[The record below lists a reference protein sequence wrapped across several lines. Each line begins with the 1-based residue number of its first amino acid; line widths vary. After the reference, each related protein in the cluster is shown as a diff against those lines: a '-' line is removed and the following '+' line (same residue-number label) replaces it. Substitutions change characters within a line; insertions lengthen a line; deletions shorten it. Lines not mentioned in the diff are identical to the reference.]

1 LSPGTI
7 TCSNSKFS
15 TFTKAKNSG
24 SDLLLA
30 SKRIITANSNFHS
43 QPFYKT
49 PHTMSSTAPKR
60 KRTLLYA
67 IIGILV
73 LLIVAAVVK
82 ARQKPKGEE
91 VTLEKVEPRTIRETV
106 SASGK
111 IFPETEVK
119 ISSDVSGEVVEL
131 FVNEG
136 DSVTAGQI
144 LAKIR
149 PDEYQSAV
157 ERGQAAVNSAQS
169 QRQITSANVQGSNA
183 QIEQLKADKNRV
195 TAQLEAARNAHKRND
210 KLFKEGVISEQ
221 DFETSLSNL
230 RSLESSLAASEAALK
245 AAETNLSGT
254 RENVRVAEFGITS
267 AQATLK
273 ELRTSLQ
280 KTVITAP
287 VSGIV
292 SKLNIEKGER
302 VVGTLQMAGTEMMRI
317 ANLHSMEVQV
327 EVSESDILKVS
338 LNDEADIE
346 VDAYLGRKFK
356 GKVSEIA
363 NSASN
368 VGSAVAGASL
378 NTDQVTNFVVKIRID
393 ATSYA
398 DLLEKGKRYPF
409 RPGMSASVDIYTNTV
424 EGVLS
429 VPIIAVTARGDEDE
443 ATAAKSKAKDEEK
456 PAGDKDAEK
465 EDAKL
470 KEVVFVALGDTVA
483 MREVKI
489 GIQDNDYI
497 EITSGLQKGESVVTG
512 PYSAIARKLKSGTRI
527 RLAEDKKKEK
537 E

>member
-1 LSPGTI
+1 
-7 TCSNSKFS
+7 
-15 TFTKAKNSG
+15 
-24 SDLLLA
+24 
-30 SKRIITANSNFHS
+30 
-43 QPFYKT
+43 
-49 PHTMSSTAPKR
+49 MSSKAPKR
-60 KRTLLYA
+60 NRTLLYA
-67 IIGILV
+67 IVAILA
-73 LLIVAAVVK
+73 LLIIAAVVK

-91 VTLEKVEPRTIRETV
+91 VTTEKVQPRTIRETV

-119 ISSDVSGEVVEL
+119 ISSDVSGEVVDL
-131 FVNEG
+131 FVREG

-157 ERGQAAVNSAQS
+157 ERGQAAVNSAQA
-169 QRQITSANVQGSNA
+169 QRQITSANVQGSSA

-195 TAQLEAARNAHKRND
+195 TAQLEAARNAHKRNE
-210 KLFKEGVISEQ
+210 KLFKEGVIAEQ

-230 RSLESSLAASEAALK
+230 RSLESSYAASEAALK
-245 AAETNLSGT
+245 AAETNLSGS

-287 VSGIV
+287 VNGIV
-292 SKLNIEKGER
+292 SKLSIEKGER

-327 EVSESDILKVS
+327 EVSETDILKVAV
-338 LNDEADIE
+338 NDEADIE

-356 GKVSEIA
+356 GRVSEIA

-393 ATSYA
+393 PSSYT

-424 EGVLS
+424 ENVLS
-429 VPIIAVTARGDEDE
+429 VPIIAVTARGDEDDE
-443 ATAAKSKAKDEEK
+443 TAKKPKDEAPPK
-456 PAGDKDAEK
+456 DTGKDKDDSEK
-465 EDAKL
+465 ENKL
-470 KEVVFVALGDTVA
+470 KEVVFVAIGDTVA
-483 MREVKI
+483 MREVKV
-489 GIQDNDYI
+489 GIQDNDFI
-497 EITSGLQKGESVVTG
+497 EITSGLKEGESVVTG
-512 PYSAIARKLKSGTRI
+512 PYSAIARKLKAGSRI
-527 RLAEDKKKEK
+527 RMAEPDKKKEK
-537 E
+537 D

>member
-1 LSPGTI
+1 M
-7 TCSNSKFS
+7 
-15 TFTKAKNSG
+15 KN
-24 SDLLLA
+24 
-30 SKRIITANSNFHS
+30 TA
-43 QPFYKT
+43 P
-49 PHTMSSTAPKR
+49 APKR
-60 KRTLLYA
+60 KRTLLYV
-67 IIGILV
+67 ILGV
-73 LLIVAAVVK
+73 LALLIVSAVIK
-82 ARQKPKGEE
+82 ARNKPKGEE
-91 VTLEKVEPRTIRETV
+91 VTTEKVQRRTIRETV

-119 ISSDVSGEVVEL
+119 ISSDVSGEVVDL
-131 FVNEG
+131 FVREG

-169 QRQITSANVQGSNA
+169 QRQITSATVQSSNS
-183 QIEQLKADKNRV
+183 QIDQLKADKNRV
-195 TAQLEAARNAHKRND
+195 TAQLDAARNAHKRNE

-221 DFETSLSNL
+221 DFETSQSNL
-230 RSLESSLAASEAALK
+230 RTLESSLAASEAALK
-245 AAETNLSGT
+245 AAETNLSST
-254 RENVRVAEFGITS
+254 RENVRVAEFGISS

-287 VSGIV
+287 VNGIV

-327 EVSESDILKVS
+327 EVSENDILKVG
-338 LNDEADIE
+338 LNDETDIE

-356 GKVSEIA
+356 GRVTEIA

-368 VGSAVAGASL
+368 VGSALAGASL

-393 ATSYA
+393 PNSYT
-398 DLLEKGKRYPF
+398 DLLQTGKRYPF
-409 RPGMSASVDIYTNTV
+409 RPGMSASVDIYTNSV

-429 VPIIAVTARGDEDE
+429 VPIIAVTARGDEKE
-443 ATAAKSKAKDEEK
+443 EKKKVDEEEDEGPK
-456 PAGDKDAEK
+456 PANNKTKEK
-465 EDAKL
+465 VEESKV

-489 GIQDNDYI
+489 GIQDNDFI
-497 EITSGLQKGESVVTG
+497 EITEGLKDGESVVTG
-512 PYSAIARKLKSGTRI
+512 PYSAIARKLKGGSRI
-527 RLAEDKKKEK
+527 TISTNSDKKKEK
-537 E
+537 EKD